1 MVKVL
6 VCIFFKF
13 ILVKTF
19 FRCRNH
25 CLHVTSLGSII
36 STLQITLTLVMDI
49 TEIKDY
55 QDDIVKE
62 ANIKIL
68 APQKLAKD

>member
-1 MVKVL
+1 
-6 VCIFFKF
+6 
-13 ILVKTF
+13 
-19 FRCRNH
+19 
-25 CLHVTSLGSII
+25 
-36 STLQITLTLVMDI
+36 MDI